1 MISAE
6 KKLSDS
12 REALSGNDLSP
23 PGPEEIEVSL
33 FGPGYGESV
42 LLHIDGNW
50 FIIDSCIDPTGSPA
64 PLLYLQKLK
73 IDIKTS
79 VKQVIATHWH
89 DDHIRGLSEIVKE
102 CESAEFICSGAIGL
116 REFYTLVATY
126 GIRPMM
132 TSTGVQEFC
141 KILDLLAQ
149 RSTHKKGRYPSP
161 KRAVAER
168 CLWRSTSMPTLCTIY
183 SLSPSDSSIEKAQL
197 ELAELI
203 PEKGK
208 TKTQV
213 PSLRPNHAAVVL
225 LVKIGEDF
233 ILLGSDLEETKD
245 HRSGWSAIINS
256 QTRPQE
262 RASFFKIPHHGSAS
276 ADHPDTW
283 SLLLEKSPFSV
294 LSPFASGGIFLPS
307 KKDVIR
313 ISEKTDKAYST
324 AIPKQVPFKPID
336 KMVEKFLKERGLP
349 ISQVQFSTG
358 QVRARG
364 RYINGKLKWTV
375 DLFRGALPLAKIYQ

>member
-1 MISAE
+1 MSEE

-12 REALSGNDLSP
+12 RESLSGNDFSP

-42 LLHIDGNW
+42 LLHIGENW
-50 FIIDSCIDPTGSPA
+50 FIIDSCIDPNSGFPA

-73 IDIKTS
+73 IDIKTT

-89 DDHIRGLSEIVKE
+89 DDHIRGLSQIVRE

-116 REFYTLVATY
+116 REFYTLVGTY
-126 GIRPMM
+126 GIRSMII
-132 TSTGVQEFC
+132 SSGVQEFY
-141 KILDLLAQ
+141 KILGLLTE
-149 RSTHKKGRYPSP
+149 RSKHKGRYPVP
-161 KRAVAER
+161 KRAVVDR
-168 CLWRSTSMPTLCTIY
+168 CLWRSTAMPILCTIY
-183 SLSPSDSSIEKAQL
+183 SLSPSDSSIQKAQL

-208 TKTQV
+208 TKTKV
-213 PSLRPNHAAVVL
+213 PSLRPNFAAVVL
-225 LVKIGEDF
+225 LVEIGNDF
-233 ILLGSDLEETKD
+233 ILLGSDLENTGD
-245 HRSGWSAIINS
+245 PASGWRAIINS
-256 QTRPQE
+256 QTRPQG

-283 SLLLEKSPFSV
+283 SMSLETNPFSV
-294 LSPFASGGIFLPS
+294 LSPFASGGISLPS
-307 KKDVIR
+307 KKDVFR
-313 ISEKTDKAYST
+313 ISEKTDNAYST
-324 AIPKQVPFKPID
+324 AIPKQILFKPIER
-336 KMVEKFLKERGLP
+336 MVEKFLKERGLP

-364 RYINGKLKWTV
+364 RYINGKLTWTV
-375 DLFRGALPLAKIYQ
+375 ELFRGALPIGKIYQ